1 LGLNK
6 PKGWK
11 GFFYFSFF
19 PPYFILFL
27 YLLFKFILKNK
38 KNLLYFKT
46 FILKGCQWCRCW
58 SLDSAA
64 RGHHHHR

>member
-1 LGLNK
+1 
-6 PKGWK
+6 
-11 GFFYFSFF
+11 
-19 PPYFILFL
+19 
-27 YLLFKFILKNK
+27 LKKK